1 MGILL
6 RRRSHKE
13 LAEFS
18 PEWLKVVVAEAPD
31 FPVGA
36 RFWCKAF
43 ATESISWS
51 DKRERRVPNGVFM
64 GKVAEVD

>member
-1 MGILL
+1 LGIFFLAKI
-6 RRRSHKE
+6 HKE

-36 RFWCKAF
+36 RFRFKAI

-51 DKRERRVPNGVFM
+51 DNRDGRGSEEVFM